1 MTKFTAFL
9 LLIML
14 TACTPTT
21 AQRGNMLED
30 YQIKQ
35 IAPGVHG
42 KTDVLKL
49 LGSPTTQAPFDD
61 NTWYY
66 LGQNTEKTGIFDP
79 EVKKERIVVVT
90 FGPDGLVNS
99 VRDVPPDR
107 VDVPI
112 ESAQTPTRGN
122 EPTIMQQFLG
132 NIGRFNTDKDKK

>member
-1 MTKFTAFL
+1 MCQKTMTKFTAFL

-49 LGSPTTQAPFDD
+49 LGSPTTHSRR
-61 NTWYY
+61 
-66 LGQNTEKTGIFDP
+66 L
-79 EVKKERIVVVT
+79 RRR
-90 FGPDGLVNS
+90 S
-99 VRDVPPDR
+99 
-107 VDVPI
+107 
-112 ESAQTPTRGN
+112 
-122 EPTIMQQFLG
+122 
-132 NIGRFNTDKDKK
+132 